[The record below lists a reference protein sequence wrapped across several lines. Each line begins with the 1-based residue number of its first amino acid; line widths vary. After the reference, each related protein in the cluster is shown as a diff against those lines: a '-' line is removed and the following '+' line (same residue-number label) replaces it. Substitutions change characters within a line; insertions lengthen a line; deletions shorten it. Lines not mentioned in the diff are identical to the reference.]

1 MHGNKKTL
9 RLSLWGKNLTNKQYQ
24 EHVIGEGAAPF
35 VALPGQPQTGYTYQ
49 ATAWGAKTQIGAQ
62 LQYGF

>member
-1 MHGNKKTL
+1 
-9 RLSLWGKNLTNKQYQ
+9 
-24 EHVIGEGAAPF
+24 